1 MQENTAAEDAQAFG
15 TSPDDPVFAAEQAH
29 LSEVYAELE
38 KMRGELVRKMEAT
51 SAAAARDKLDLLSEI
66 SNDFTSDT
74 ETSETYA
81 SYGAVNSVIDSYNAQ
96 QEVTADKLARCR
108 LLLRQPYFAKVALQF
123 KPGQPPKELY
133 IGAAGISDDNYKRLV
148 VDWRSPVAET
158 YYNQSNG
165 ATSYE
170 ANGRTIHVDLACRR
184 QFDIEADTLHAY
196 FDTTVAIQDA
206 LLLESLSHQ
215 RTAQMKAITATIQR
229 EQNEVVRHEDVPALL
244 VAGIAGSGKTSVLLQ
259 RIAYLFYQ
267 NRTELD
273 PSEVFLITPNP
284 IFRTYIENVL
294 PDMGERNPETLTW
307 AEFASRVMP
316 LDKAAEKKSVPVGAL
331 WRIDEAIA
339 NLEFE
344 DDDFRELHHGNVK
357 LLGINQIRKVNA
369 KYRNVP
375 AGPHRA
381 TLMREDL
388 ENALE
393 ARVKQLA
400 SGSAV
405 LEELEGMTLNEQLS
419 QFGEPYAPVD
429 EKEARDFAL
438 RLLQD
443 RYQGAFR
450 AVQDDAWLRID
461 RIGMRLLG
469 EKSLSALEWLYL
481 KMAITGLGD
490 AYAKYVMIDEVQDYS
505 AAQLAVLARF
515 FRRAHFM
522 LLGDENQAINPNT
535 ASFAEVREVFTRL
548 RVGISTCSLLT
559 SYRSSPEITEIFAG
573 IPALYVADG
582 HHRTAAAAR
591 VGKKRQESN
600 PNHTG
605 NEEYCYF
612 LAVTFPASQL
622 RIIDYNRVVKDLNGM
637 TTEQFLKALEK
648 NFTVEPKGKEI
659 YHPSKL
665 HNFSLYL
672 DGQWY
677 SLTAKPGTYDDNDPI
692 GVLDVT
698 VLSNLVLDQLL
709 DIKDLRTSKRIDF
722 VGGIRGLE
730 ELKKRVDSGEMK
742 AAFALYPVSMQQLID
757 IADTGNI
764 MPPKTTWF
772 EPKLRSGVVIH
783 TFEEK

>member
-1 MQENTAAEDAQAFG
+1 MTQENLSSEEAAFG
-15 TSPDDPVFAAEQAH
+15 TSADDPVFAAEQAH
-29 LSEVYAELE
+29 LSEVYVELD
-38 KMRGELVRKMEAT
+38 KMRGELARKMETT

-74 ETSETYA
+74 EASETYA
-81 SYGAVNSVIDSYNAQ
+81 SYGTVNSVIDSYNAQ

-123 KPGQPPKELY
+123 KSGQPAKELY

-165 ATSYE
+165 STSYV
-170 ANGRTIHVDLACRR
+170 ANGRTIHVDLKCRR
-184 QFDIEADTLHAY
+184 QFDIEADTLNAY

-316 LDKAAEKKSVPVGAL
+316 SALAAEKKSVPIEAL
-331 WRIDEAIA
+331 WRIDDAVA
-339 NLEFE
+339 GLQFE
-344 DDDFRELHHGNVK
+344 DEDFRELHHSGVR

-369 KYRNVP
+369 KYKNVP

-388 ENALE
+388 EAALE

-400 SGSAV
+400 SGQAV

-438 RLLQD
+438 RLLMD
-443 RYQGAFR
+443 RYESAFR
-450 AVQDDAWLRID
+450 AVRDDAWLRID

-490 AYAKYVMIDEVQDYS
+490 PYAKYVMIDEVQDYS

-515 FRRAHFM
+515 FRRANFM

-535 ASFAEVREVFTRL
+535 ASFAEVREVFCRL
-548 RVGISTCSLLT
+548 RGDISTCSLLT

-573 IPALYVADG
+573 LLPEEQRAKISSVQRASEPVRIEQFDDEAAYADALRETVGRAKKNDG
-582 HHRTAAAAR
+582 LTAIVVPWKHEAKRLRAFLGDAAEGLIDMETEAELPTNGAMIITLQLAKGLEFDHVIVPDASAR
-591 VGKKRQESN
+591 V
-600 PNHTG
+600 
-605 NEEYCYF
+605 
-612 LAVTFPASQL
+612 FPEGDRVAK
-622 RIIDYNRVVKDLNGM
+622 NRLY
-637 TTEQFLKALEK
+637 TTVSRA
-648 NFTVEPKGKEI
+648 TRSVEILSRGE
-659 YHPSKL
+659 L
-665 HNFSLYL
+665 TSL
-672 DGQWY
+672 
-677 SLTAKPGTYDDNDPI
+677 
-692 GVLDVT
+692 
-698 VLSNLVLDQLL
+698 
-709 DIKDLRTSKRIDF
+709 
-722 VGGIRGLE
+722 
-730 ELKKRVDSGEMK
+730 LKK
-742 AAFALYPVSMQQLID
+742 
-757 IADTGNI
+757 
-764 MPPKTTWF
+764 
-772 EPKLRSGVVIH
+772 
-783 TFEEK
+783 

>member
-1 MQENTAAEDAQAFG
+1 MATQAESDAGIG
-15 TSPDDPVFAAEQAH
+15 TSPDDPIFAAEQAH
-29 LSEVYAELE
+29 LSEVHAELSR
-38 KMRGELVRKMEAT
+38 MREALVRKMEAT
-51 SAAAARDKLDLLSEI
+51 SAAAAKDKLDLLSEI

-96 QEVTADKLARCR
+96 QEATADKLARCR
-108 LLLRQPYFAKVALQF
+108 LLLRQPYFAKVCLQF
-123 KPGQPPKELY
+123 KPGQPAKELY

-158 YYNQSNG
+158 YYNQSDG
-165 ATSYE
+165 ATSYV
-170 ANGRTIHVDLACRR
+170 ANGRTIHVNLACRR

-316 LDKAAEKKSVPVGAL
+316 AALASEKKSVPIEAL
-331 WRIDEAIA
+331 WRIDDAIT
-339 NLEFE
+339 NLQFE
-344 DDDFRELHHGNVK
+344 DEDFRELVHGDVR

-375 AGPHRA
+375 AGPHRI
-381 TLMREDL
+381 TLMREEL
-388 ENALE
+388 EDALE

-400 SGSAV
+400 SGQAV

-419 QFGEPYAPVD
+419 QFGEPYAPID

-438 RLLQD
+438 RLLRD

-450 AVQDDAWLRID
+450 AVRDDAWLRID

-481 KMAITGLGD
+481 KMSITGLGD

-535 ASFAEVREVFTRL
+535 ASFAEVREAFCRL
-548 RVGISTCSLLT
+548 RGDISTCSLLT

-573 IPALYVADG
+573 LLPEDQRAKISSVQ
-582 HHRTAAAAR
+582 R
-591 VGKKRQESN
+591 
-600 PNHTG
+600 
-605 NEEYCYF
+605 
-612 LAVTFPASQL
+612 ASEPV
-622 RIIDYNRVVKDLNGM
+622 RI
-637 TTEQFLKALEK
+637 EQFDDEAAYAEALRA
-648 NFTVEPKGKEI
+648 TVEHAKE
-659 YHPSKL
+659 
-665 HNFSLYL
+665 N
-672 DGQWY
+672 DG
-677 SLTAKPGTYDDNDPI
+677 LTAIVVPWKHEAKRLRALI
-692 GVLDVT
+692 G
-698 VLSNLVLDQLL
+698 NAAEGLVDMDAAEELPTSGAMIITLQLA
-709 DIKDLRTSKRIDF
+709 K
-722 VGGIRGLE
+722 GLE
-730 ELKKRVDSGEMK
+730 FDHVVMPDASARIFPENDRVAKNRLYTTVSRATRSVEILSRGEITPLLKK
-742 AAFALYPVSMQQLID
+742 
-757 IADTGNI
+757 
-764 MPPKTTWF
+764 
-772 EPKLRSGVVIH
+772 
-783 TFEEK
+783 